1 MALSWKSPEPSPD
14 PFAAVV
20 GDNFLYEVYYARSQ
34 AVSVKDI
41 EIDLTEVVD
50 KALPFARAAT
60 GDRAVNMLLL
70 WDAVYC
76 TLTIVCSDK
85 EMMEDSSK
93 VVKCGFDSLEAKVYD
108 LPIDEETGGI
118 KYEAELAK
126 ISSMIRAILKT
137 ILGKKEVSDLPSD
150 MPIYFSDED
159 RPSVG
164 ADFIKNVIKM

>member
-1 MALSWKSPEPSPD
+1 MALSWEEPEPSPD
-14 PFAAVV
+14 PFAAAV
-20 GDNFLYEVYYARSQ
+20 GDDFAYQVYYARSQ
-34 AVSVKDI
+34 AISAREI
-41 EIDLTEVVD
+41 ETDLAEVVI

-93 VVKCGFDSLEAKVYD
+93 VVKCGFDSLEAKVYEIP
-108 LPIDEETGGI
+108 LDEQDGG
-118 KYEAELAK
+118 KAFDVELAK
-126 ISSMIRAILKT
+126 ISGMIREMLKRILSE
-137 ILGKKEVSDLPSD
+137 IEVSDLPRD
-150 MPIYFSDED
+150 KPIYFSDED

-164 ADFIKNVIKM
+164 ADFKNNVVRM